1 MRMVRLSALMRPTS
15 GDWPVKYS
23 GWLTMYWSMGSEE
36 ATSTPSERLLRR
48 PARPMRCQ
56 VEEIEPG

>member
-1 MRMVRLSALMRPTS
+1 
-15 GDWPVKYS
+15 
-23 GWLTMYWSMGSEE
+23 MYWSMGMEE
-36 ATSTPSERLLRR
+36 ATSTPSDWLLRR